1 VLEVSIL
8 VQRATRGA
16 TRMSA
21 SRRGNGGDDSKG
33 HRALRGVRGAL
44 SGRSRP
50 SVLTLRWVF
59 AAAGVAGA
67 VALVA
72 ATFATVIEIEVGTTS
87 KLASEQTVFS
97 GWDRH
102 WAALLLL
109 AVFALVMLAGALRES
124 RPAMIAVV
132 ITGVCALLIALV
144 WDLPDVHDTGAIG
157 DLYSDAHA
165 SPRSGY
171 YLETAGGAL
180 LLLSGGGLLLL
191 QGREPASERAPRRRP
206 TVGDP
211 A

>member
-1 VLEVSIL
+1 
-8 VQRATRGA
+8 
-16 TRMSA
+16 MSA

-33 HRALRGVRGAL
+33 NPALRGARGAV
-44 SGRSRP
+44 SSRSLP
-50 SVLTLRWVF
+50 SVTALRWVF
-59 AAAGVAGA
+59 AGAGVLGA
-67 VALVA
+67 LALIA
-72 ATFATVIEIEVGTTS
+72 ATFATVIEIEVGTTTR
-87 KLASEQTVFS
+87 LASEQTVFT

-109 AVFALVMLAGALRES
+109 AVFALVMLLGALRGS
-124 RPAMIAVV
+124 RPAMLAVA

-191 QGREPASERAPRRRP
+191 QGRQPAAERAPRRRP